1 MENPKATKKTSR
13 SFFNA
18 DSLSP
23 ATSMQ
28 HAKDQV
34 EDFLG
39 AIPEGCMVD
48 ITSMVVLENGVE
60 NPGSVHVFAMLVVAR
75 IPEGE
80 GKL

>member
-1 MENPKATKKTSR
+1 MQDPKAINNTAR
-13 SFFNA
+13 STFSAAFLTPGA
-18 DSLSP
+18 AL
-23 ATSMQ
+23 Q

-39 AIPEGCMVD
+39 SVPKSCAVD
-48 ITSMVVLENGVE
+48 ISSMLILENGVE